1 MPRHQSLVPLSHDH
15 HHGLVVALRLKKG
28 GPASPNDS
36 WLEGAGNQAP
46 QLLEFADR
54 ELLNHFRL
62 EEELVFPMLL
72 ELGIDELSA
81 LTHELLEEHQVM
93 KTSLDV
99 IRLTS
104 DPAKLRHFGDLLEAH
119 IRKEERVLF
128 PLIEREIEKG
138 SIRLPGDSIKTQR
151 DSYTPPPVC

>member
-1 MPRHQSLVPLSHDH
+1 MPRNEALIPLSHDH

-36 WLEGAGNQAP
+36 WLGGTDKQAP
-46 QLLEFADR
+46 QLLEFADN

-62 EEELVFPMLL
+62 EEELVFPVLL
-72 ELGIDELSA
+72 ELGIDEIST
-81 LTHELLEEHQVM
+81 LTHELLAEHQAMRVSIDAVRQSSTPTIL
-93 KTSLDV
+93 K
-99 IRLTS
+99 
-104 DPAKLRHFGDLLEAH
+104 HFGELLEAH

-138 SIRLPGDSIKTQR
+138 SIILPQDTIKTRR

>member
-1 MPRHQSLVPLSHDH
+1 MPRSTSLIPLSHDH

-36 WLEGAGNQAP
+36 WLAGEHNQAS
-46 QLLEFADR
+46 QLLEFADN

-62 EEELVFPMLL
+62 EEELVFPVLL
-72 ELGIDELSA
+72 ELGIDEISI
-81 LTHELLEEHQVM
+81 LTRELLGEHQAM
-93 KTSLDV
+93 RGSIDA
-99 IRLTS
+99 IRQSS
-104 DPAKLRHFGDLLEAH
+104 DPAILKHFGELLEAH

-138 SIRLPGDSIKTQR
+138 SIILPQDTIKTRR